1 MQLADATRIACE
13 TTHNRSSGS
22 FQWHALSTVDR
33 RCTPP
38 AYLSGHALL
47 VAEERAPGWAIVY
60 RGTIASAGTTEDL
73 AALEDALPVW
83 LLEYL
88 LLGRTRQVAIVKIQ
102 FALLPGEESL
112 PELVNP

>member
-1 MQLADATRIACE
+1 MLSPPSTADAPPFPV
-13 TTHNRSSGS
+13 S
-22 FQWHALSTVDR
+22 QD
-33 RCTPP
+33 TP
-38 AYLSGHALL
+38 LL
-47 VAEERAPGWAIVY
+47 VAEERAPGWSIVY

-83 LLEYL
+83 PLEYL
-88 LLGRTRQVAIVKIQ
+88 LLGRTPQVAIVKIQ